1 MPPAAEQIP
10 GKYLWFLVARA
21 TGKQHVD
28 PEYLILTLT
37 RLIDFLV
44 EREVKELLLPVIDP
58 NGGRL
63 NPRELY
69 ALIHLIFSDTNIQ
82 VFLHKM
88 YCLIKGGG

>member
-1 MPPAAEQIP
+1 MPPAASQIP

-37 RLIDFLV
+37 RLIDFLL
-44 EREVKELLLPVIDP
+44 EREVKQLLLPVIDP
-58 NGGRL
+58 NRGRL
-63 NPRELY
+63 HPRKLY

-82 VFLHKM
+82 VILHKK
-88 YCLIKGGG
+88 YFLIKD